1 MTDSEAAVEKV
12 YGENASRILAA
23 LVRIFGTRNLELAED
38 VLQEAFRKALV
49 SWQQDGVPE
58 NPAAWIMTAA
68 KHQAV
73 DAIRGQRTQRRF
85 SEDLASHLE
94 SGWTLSYTV
103 EQEFEETRIRDH
115 QLRMIFMC
123 TSADLAPEN
132 RIPLILRTLCGL
144 SVPAICRALF
154 LPEATVKKRLL
165 RTRERLQGHTFEF
178 PPPERLPHAMDTVHT
193 VIYLLFNEGFHSSET
208 GAGAAPMNL
217 ELCREAVHLAS
228 LLVEEPRVVNGDTLG
243 LLALMQLHLARAAAR
258 LGPQGAAVAVPHTI
272 PIDRQDRSLW
282 DAAQIQLARNLIAL
296 AGAAP
301 PGASGRF
308 LIEARIAEQHC
319 RAPTFEATDWRAI
332 VALYDELV
340 AATSSPVAELH
351 RAVAV
356 AYAGD
361 PRGAM
366 ARVLEL
372 RERDVLRG
380 SHVPP
385 AVLAHVAA
393 LMGDGEAARRYAEES
408 KRLGGAPHEQQ
419 AMLEQ
424 VERLLEP
431 PGSSHR

>member
-1 MTDSEAAVEKV
+1 VTDSEVAIEKV

-58 NPAAWIMTAA
+58 NPAAWIMTTA

-73 DAIRGQRTQRRF
+73 DAIRGQRSQRRF
-85 SEDLASHLE
+85 SEDLTTQLE

-103 EQEFEETRIRDH
+103 DQEFEETRIKDH

-144 SVPAICRALF
+144 SIPAICRALF

-165 RTRERLQGHTFEF
+165 RTRERLQGHAFEF

-193 VIYLLFNEGFHSSET
+193 VLYLLFNEGFHSSET
-208 GAGAAPMNL
+208 QTGAAPMNL

-228 LLVEEPRVVNGDTLG
+228 LLVEEPRVFNADTLG
-243 LLALMQLHLARAAAR
+243 LLALMQLHLARAGAR
-258 LGPQGAAVAVPHTI
+258 LEHQPGNVPRTV

-282 DAAQIQLARNLIAL
+282 DAEQIRLARNLIAL
-296 AGAAP
+296 APAAP

-319 RAPTFEATDWRAI
+319 RASTFEATDWNAI

-340 AATSSPVAELH
+340 VATGSPIAELH

-385 AVLAHVAA
+385 AVLAHLSA
-393 LMGDGEAARRYAEES
+393 LLGDGEAARRYAEES
-408 KRLGGAPHEQQ
+408 KRLGGAPHEQE

-424 VERLLEP
+424 VERLLETP
-431 PGSSHR
+431 RRAP